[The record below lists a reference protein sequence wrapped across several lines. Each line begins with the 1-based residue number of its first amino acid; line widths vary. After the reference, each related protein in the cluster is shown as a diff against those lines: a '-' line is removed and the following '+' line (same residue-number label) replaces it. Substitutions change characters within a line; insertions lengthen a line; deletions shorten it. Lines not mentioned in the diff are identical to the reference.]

1 MNRLIAAN
9 WVTTGAFVL
18 TLAVGYACTKAQ
30 TAEIITDLTPIGA
43 CIVGQIVG
51 GETDPMGIV
60 AKCSGTTVE
69 SVVKVAETLL
79 ESGADASPVAKN
91 AAMVHANAKVIL
103 ARRAAQ

>member
-1 MNRLIAAN
+1 MTRLIAAN

-18 TLAVGYACTKAQ
+18 TLAFGYACTKAQ
-30 TAEIITDLTPIGA
+30 TTEIVSDLTPIGA
-43 CIVGQIVG
+43 CVVNQIMV

-79 ESGADASPVAKN
+79 ASGADASPLAAN
-91 AAMVHANAKVIL
+91 AAVVHANAKAIL
-103 ARRAAQ
+103 ARRVSQ